1 MNYKKIY
8 EDGLF
13 EGRMKLLLE
22 LVSEGVITEE
32 FANYKLNTTLESFEN
47 IKKLEKFLEQQY
59 NCIINPI
66 GGRPKKVT
74 ADVLKN
80 LIVDSATMKLTELA
94 DKYGLSKYYISKVLK
109 ESGNPKRK
117 SK

>member
-1 MNYKKIY
+1 MEYKKNY

-13 EGRMKLLLE
+13 EGRVKLLLE
-22 LVSEGVITEE
+22 LVSEGIITEE
-32 FANYKLNTTLESFEN
+32 YANYKMEVTLVSYEN
-47 IKKLEKFLEQQY
+47 IQKLDNYLENY
-59 NCIINPI
+59 HNCIITPI

-74 ADVLKN
+74 DDVLKN
-80 LIVDSATMKLTELA
+80 LIVDSATMKLTEMA
-94 DKYGLSKYYISKVLK
+94 EKYGLSKYYISKVLK

>member
-1 MNYKKIY
+1 MEYKKKY

-13 EGRMKLLLE
+13 EGRVKLLLE
-22 LVSEGVITEE
+22 LVTEGVITEE
-32 FANYKLNTTLESFEN
+32 YANYKMEVTFESHDN
-47 IKKLEKFLEQQY
+47 IKKLERYLEQY
-59 NCIINPI
+59 HNCIITPI

-74 ADVLKN
+74 DDVLKN
-80 LIVDSATMKLTELA
+80 LVEDSATMKLTELA
-94 DKYGLSKYYISKVLK
+94 DKYGLSKYHISKVLK

>member
-1 MNYKKIY
+1 MEYKKNY

-22 LVSEGVITEE
+22 LVTEGVITEE
-32 FANYKLNTTLESFEN
+32 FANYKMEVTHETYDNV
-47 IKKLEKFLEQQY
+47 KKLERYLEQY
-59 NCIINPI
+59 HNCIITPI

-74 ADVLKN
+74 DDVLKN
-80 LIVDSATMKLTELA
+80 LINDSATMKLNEMA
-94 DKYGLSKYYISKVLK
+94 EKYGLSKYYISKVLK